1 MNKINYNTKIINTII
16 NICCLINNA
25 NEFENKIKFEKFQKD
40 KYNDYLLDIEI
51 FCLLTIICLIHIINF
66 DNEEIIKCIFNN
78 IFEKIYEFKKYKES
92 LSNKTF
98 SPHLTIIKCYSLFLN
113 RFCFNYSLKHDCD
126 LLDSFN
132 YFLTIFPEAK
142 DINKFIF
149 VELINY
155 FGFII
160 SQLHSFFIH
169 FGKDMF
175 LYYLNYFDT
184 NYNFIKSD
192 ITLMKYLLN
201 QSEIKEQFTI
211 KNILAISNI
220 DSSNNFLLNILN
232 VNIFSDKNESI
243 NDLDEKYSKYN
254 NSFLEFLYLIL
265 RDNLSMEKIAFSNV
279 SFKFKM
285 KDELFEKLYK
295 NENEKINTLIENEII
310 HFILGQKNL
319 VKRDDCIE
327 YLKKIFDFDDNYIE
341 LIDDILK
348 NKCEKI
354 VSTNGLIEFSL
365 KKEILNLCDIDYII
379 SFKRRK
385 NAIEYLIN
393 FQSKNNNLSN
403 INVIEPLN
411 IEKRLM
417 KNL

>member
-1 MNKINYNTKIINTII
+1 MDKINYNTNIINIII

-66 DNEEIIKCIFNN
+66 DNEETIKIIFNN

-92 LSNKTF
+92 ISNKTF
-98 SPHLTIIKCYSLFLN
+98 SSHLTVFKCYSLFLN
-113 RFCFNYSLKHDCD
+113 RFCFNYSIKHDCD

-132 YFLTIFPEAK
+132 YFLTIFPEAR

-149 VELINY
+149 VELINS

-184 NYNFIKSD
+184 NYNFIKID
-192 ITLMKYLLN
+192 ITLIKYLLN

-211 KNILAISNI
+211 GNILAISNI

-232 VNIFSDKNESI
+232 DNIDSDKNESI
-243 NDLDEKYSKYN
+243 NDLDEKYLKYS

-265 RDNLSMEKIAFSNV
+265 RDNLSCEKIAFSNV

-310 HFILGQKNL
+310 HFI
-319 VKRDDCIE
+319 
-327 YLKKIFDFDDNYIE
+327 
-341 LIDDILK
+341 
-348 NKCEKI
+348 
-354 VSTNGLIEFSL
+354 
-365 KKEILNLCDIDYII
+365 
-379 SFKRRK
+379 
-385 NAIEYLIN
+385 
-393 FQSKNNNLSN
+393 
-403 INVIEPLN
+403 
-411 IEKRLM
+411 
-417 KNL
+417 